1 MFRLV
6 YLTFYGEARVPEAG
20 RSRHV
25 HESPPVMTAPLVI
38 LAVLSALAGFA
49 GLPVIL
55 GERANLFGRF
65 LGGMFAGTGHHVALS
80 TEAALIVAATAS
92 ALFGIYLAFVFYR
105 RRPDLPSRAAARF
118 PRAHRLLAGKYF
130 VDEAY
135 DAVVVR
141 PLVRGSELVYERFDL
156 KVVDGALNGSA
167 AAARGVGQGLNIL
180 QSGLLRDYAL
190 AFLIGVVIFL
200 GVLLI

>member
-1 MFRLV
+1 
-6 YLTFYGEARVPEAG
+6 
-20 RSRHV
+20 
-25 HESPPVMTAPLVI
+25 MTAPLII

-49 GLPVIL
+49 GLPVLL
-55 GERANLFGRF
+55 GRKANLFGGF
-65 LGGMFAGTGHHVALS
+65 LERVFAEAAHHLALT
-80 TEAALIVAATAS
+80 TEAALIAAATAS
-92 ALFGIYLAFVFYR
+92 ALIGIYLAFIFYR
-105 RRPDLPSRAAARF
+105 KQPDLPGRTAGRF
-118 PRAHRLLAGKYF
+118 PRANRLLVGKYF

-141 PLVRGSELVYERFDL
+141 PLVRGSEIVYEQFDL

-167 AAARGVGQGLNIL
+167 AAAKGAGKTLNTL